1 MNRRRWWVLPLLLA
15 PGLGLILALIGAV
28 VYIAIAQSFG
38 LFDLFGN
45 SAFTLDFWTETLD
58 RRVYWRSVRYSLQV
72 GTVSALVSV
81 ALAYPL
87 ALWLRKPFPGSA
99 LIGAI
104 LKAPL
109 LVHGLV
115 AAFLY
120 VNVIAYHGIFNQ
132 FMQAIGVWDGPRRLQ
147 NDPGAVGV
155 YILQAWKN
163 MPFALLLLTGTV
175 QSISDDV
182 LDAARDLGAR
192 TWARFWRVVLPLTAS
207 GMQAAAVII
216 FIGALADFSFQVIAG
231 PTNRMSLSQ
240 LMVFFKERGD
250 WHEAAVVGVTLMLL
264 ALAGAT
270 VLTVFMRLLARRRR
284 LA

>member
-1 MNRRRWWVLPLLLA
+1 MRRRWLVLPLLLA

-38 LFDLFGN
+38 LFDLFGK

-87 ALWLRKPFPGSA
+87 ALWMRKPFPGSA
-99 LIGAI
+99 LIGAV

-155 YILQAWKN
+155 YVLQAWKN

-192 TWARFWRVVLPLTAS
+192 AWARFWRVVLPLTAS

-240 LMVFFKERGD
+240 LMVFFKDRGD
-250 WHEAAVVGVTLMLL
+250 WHEAAVVGVTLMVL